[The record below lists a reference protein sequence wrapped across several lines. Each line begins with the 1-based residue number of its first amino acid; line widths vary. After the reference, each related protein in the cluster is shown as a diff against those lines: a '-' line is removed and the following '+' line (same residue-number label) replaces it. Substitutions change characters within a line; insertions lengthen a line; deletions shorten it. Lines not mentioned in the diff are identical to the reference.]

1 MHTLQ
6 RDIIDQRVFSQIHF
20 GKRSSDCEDNIMI
33 TPTSK
38 NKYSECMNQLIP
50 SLKKTNDLDDYQ
62 NQKSVSKVSIAQ
74 SVEFENN
81 TLTQSNSTV
90 KRIKNHIPKHTKFPR
105 RLNLASRSDVV
116 NKCSIRKLRRHF
128 WTLFRINNK

>member
-20 GKRSSDCEDNIMI
+20 EKRSSDCVDKIMI
-33 TPTSK
+33 TPASK
-38 NKYSECMNQLIP
+38 NIYSECMNQLIP
-50 SLKKTNDLDDYQ
+50 SSKKTNDLYDYQ
-62 NQKSVSKVSIAQ
+62 NQKPVSKVSIAQ
-74 SVEFENN
+74 SVELKNN
-81 TLTQSNSTV
+81 ALAQASSTV
-90 KRIKNHIPKHTKFPR
+90 KRITNHISKHTKYPR

-128 WTLFRINNK
+128 WTLFRVNNK